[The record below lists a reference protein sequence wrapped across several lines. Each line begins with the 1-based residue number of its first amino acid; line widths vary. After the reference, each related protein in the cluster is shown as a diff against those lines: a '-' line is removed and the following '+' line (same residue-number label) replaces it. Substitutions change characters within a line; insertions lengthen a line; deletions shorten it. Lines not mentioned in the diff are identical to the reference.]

1 MIIYDL
7 RYIGAVDETISIQKI
22 IENVILCEE
31 RVDESVFYN
40 FGDQKMLAHIAFFY
54 TLKGH
59 IIYNED
65 FIPPSIQLEEPTL
78 KESEAY
84 RRKGE
89 C

>member
-1 MIIYDL
+1 MIYDH
-7 RYIGAVDETISIQKI
+7 RYLGLVDETISIQKI
-22 IENVILCEE
+22 IENVIVCEE

-40 FGDQKMLAHIAFFY
+40 FGDQKMLAQIAFFY

-65 FIPPSIQLEEPTL
+65 FIPPSIQLQEPSL
-78 KESEAY
+78 KETDAY